1 MLSDNL
7 RYGLPDS
14 TTWSDILQAPRL
26 REKILELDPSFA
38 DVWSNVIVQLC
49 TVHLPLLP
57 YYFRGRDGGQ
67 RVDRGGESRGVE

>member
-7 RYGLPDS
+7 RDGLPDS
-14 TTWSDILQAPRL
+14 TTWGDILQAPRL

-49 TVHLPLLP
+49 TVDLPLHI
-57 YYFRGRDGGQ
+57 RGRDGGE
-67 RVDRGGESRGVE
+67 RVDRGGERRGE